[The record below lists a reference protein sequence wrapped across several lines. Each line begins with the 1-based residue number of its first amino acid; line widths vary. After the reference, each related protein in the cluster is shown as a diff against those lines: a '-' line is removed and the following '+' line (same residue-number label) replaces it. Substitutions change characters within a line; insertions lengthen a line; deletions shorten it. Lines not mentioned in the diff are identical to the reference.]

1 MAGYLTTDAVEGTLQ
16 LLEAAYPTFVTR
28 IPLPEASP
36 QGRTSHAIKIGQRKR
51 TISDMA
57 GPVLT
62 PAFSP
67 DGQTLAAAGGYQTDG
82 AKTTGEMRLLRV
94 K

>member
-1 MAGYLTTDAVEGTLQ
+1 MARAPLDERKKGPESRYRLPCQPRPRIRCPSRVAVPRILPDAE
-16 LLEAAYPTFVTR
+16 
-28 IPLPEASP
+28 
-36 QGRTSHAIKIGQRKR
+36 IGQRKR